1 MDLEIVRGRLSER
14 RGQWSRLAGAAGI
27 NRKTI
32 ERLMSD
38 DGYNPTLATLRA
50 IVEALDAADGAP
62 PVPAQAKEV
71 A

>member
-1 MDLEIVRGRLSER
+1 MDLEIVRNRLSER
-14 RGQWSRLAGAAGI
+14 RGQWSRLAAAAGI

-62 PVPAQAKEV
+62 PVPAESKEV